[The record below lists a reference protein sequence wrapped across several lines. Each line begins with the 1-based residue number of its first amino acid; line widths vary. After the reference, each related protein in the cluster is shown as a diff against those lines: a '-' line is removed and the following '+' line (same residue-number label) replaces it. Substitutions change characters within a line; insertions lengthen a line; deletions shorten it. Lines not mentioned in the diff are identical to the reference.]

1 MDIKV
6 IIITD
11 CKDMSNE
18 KETLFIK
25 LITKPSNTFATIR
38 TIKKYKNKVN
48 FLFMNNVLN
57 VNIIDNCYFI
67 KEKFKS

>member
-25 LITKPSNTFATIR
+25 LITKASSTFATIR

>member
-25 LITKPSNTFATIR
+25 LITKASNTFATIR

-57 VNIIDNCYFI
+57 VNKN
-67 KEKFKS
+67 